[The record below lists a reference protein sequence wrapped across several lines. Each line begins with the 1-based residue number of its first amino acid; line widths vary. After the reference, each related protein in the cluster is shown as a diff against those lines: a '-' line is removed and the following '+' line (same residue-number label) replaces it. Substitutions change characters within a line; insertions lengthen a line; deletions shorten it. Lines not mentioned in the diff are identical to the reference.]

1 MIEPESIDDYEEAKQ
16 AEYES
21 EYPVDD
27 RHMIDSIYR
36 SQLHTMDALD
46 SYERT
51 LASVRFVMRMVRAI
65 LIGALVGTLIRQI
78 ISLLFDL

>member
-1 MIEPESIDDYEEAKQ
+1 
-16 AEYES
+16 
-21 EYPVDD
+21 
-27 RHMIDSIYR
+27 MIDSIYR